1 MANIPIEKKGGGFP
15 LLPVILGAILVLA
28 LLFFLARGCD
38 DNDPVTP
45 DGVIED
51 TLSADPD
58 AGIGPNDTD
67 SIPGVLQGDA
77 DNDGDSFETADSLVG
92 NTPE

>member
-15 LLPVILGAILVLA
+15 LLPVIVGVLVLLA

-38 DNDPVTP
+38 DNNPATS
-45 DGVIED
+45 DGLIED
-51 TLSADPD
+51 TLTQDPD
-58 AGIGPNDTD
+58 AGLGPNDTD

-77 DNDGDSFETADSLVG
+77 DNDGDSFERVDSLLG
-92 NTPE
+92 DTTR